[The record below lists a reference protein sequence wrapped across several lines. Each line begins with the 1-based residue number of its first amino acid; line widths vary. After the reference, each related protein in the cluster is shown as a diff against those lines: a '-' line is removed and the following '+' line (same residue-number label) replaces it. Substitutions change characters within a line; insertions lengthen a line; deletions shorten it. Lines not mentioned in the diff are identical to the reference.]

1 MKKMNKTEE
10 YNKLRQI
17 AMDNGLNQ
25 YDAAAHAM
33 EMVLH
38 PTLAKSMILD
48 RDCQGIPN
56 IDELEL
62 AKEAFRRR

>member
-10 YNKLRQI
+10 YNKLRKI

-38 PTLAKSMILD
+38 PTLAKSIILD
-48 RDCQGIPN
+48 RDAVGIPD
-56 IDELEL
+56 IEEREL